1 MDETAL
7 TIRKHISAKR
17 MAEHVKALVAYGPRH
32 AGTEREHKAAAYVEG
47 QFKSAGVDVRADKVE
62 GIIDWKL
69 NDSRVKIIEPV
80 EQELTSTA
88 LLGSGATPPE
98 GTVAELVYVGKGRMQ
113 DYQNVDFKDKFIM
126 RDPPRAFM
134 LDNSS
139 DESAPQGPTK
149 MLIDGGAA
157 GFVEHARIPGRL
169 IQMPLLSGPGGIT
182 VPAVTVTY
190 EDGQYLKEL
199 MREWYTIP
207 KGCKRKDE
215 NLPLKLRVWV
225 DATSTPS
232 YGINVIG
239 RIEGSKKPDEVV
251 CLVAHHDNANG
262 PGANDNSTAVAVNL
276 ETARVLAKMPKPAR
290 SIEFLSPTA
299 EEYGETGTYAYVSKY
314 VEPNLSNYKGVINM
328 DMINNSDHLYLIEE
342 SICLGKLV
350 KNDKV
355 LNRKIVEVCDSLG
368 YWIESTPL
376 EYAGDDGP
384 FILAGVPTSY
394 LFSLTPPMSWLHSYV
409 DDFDIVNINAL
420 TSVTEIAA
428 NSIWRIANE

>member
-1 MDETAL
+1 MDENAL
-7 TIRKHISAKR
+7 TIRKYISAKR
-17 MAEHVKALVAYGPRH
+17 MAEHVKSLITYGPRH
-32 AGTEREHKAAAYVEG
+32 AGTEREHKAASYVKS
-47 QFKSAGVDVRADKVE
+47 QFESSGVKVRTDKVE

-69 NDSRVKIIEPV
+69 NDCRVKIVEPV

-88 LLGSGATPPE
+88 LLGSGSTPPE
-98 GTVAELVYVGKGRMQ
+98 GLVRELVYVGKGRME
-113 DYQNVDFKDKFIM
+113 DYKKVDIKNKFIM

-139 DESAPQGPTK
+139 DETAPQGPTK
-149 MLIDGGAA
+149 MLVDGGAA

-169 IQMPLLSGPGGIT
+169 LQMPLLSGPEGLP

-207 KGCKRKDE
+207 MGCKRKD
-215 NLPLKLRVWV
+215 NDLPLKLRIWV
-225 DATSTPS
+225 DAVSKPS

-239 RIEGSKKPDEVV
+239 RIEGDNKPDEVV

-262 PGANDNSTAVAVNL
+262 PGANDNATAVSVNL
-276 ETARVLAKMPKPAR
+276 EVARVLAKMRKPKR

-299 EEYGETGTYAYVSKY
+299 EEYGETGSYSYVDKY
-314 VEPNLSNYKGVINM
+314 VKPNLSNYKGVINM
-328 DMINNSDHLYLIEE
+328 DMINNGDHLYLIEE

-350 KNDKV
+350 KNDKT
-355 LNRKIVEVCDSLG
+355 LNKKITEVCDSLG
-368 YWIESTPL
+368 YWVEGTPL

-420 TSVTEIAA
+420 TTVAEIAA
-428 NSIWRIANE
+428 NSIWQIANE